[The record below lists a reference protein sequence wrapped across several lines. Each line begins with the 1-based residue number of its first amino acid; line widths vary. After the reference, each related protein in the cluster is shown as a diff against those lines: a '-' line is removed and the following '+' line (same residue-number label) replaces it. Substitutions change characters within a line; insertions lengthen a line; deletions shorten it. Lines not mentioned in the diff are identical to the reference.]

1 MVATDSFGCMN
12 RDSILVVEYSLPTI
26 EISGADSL
34 RRGETAILTASGAK
48 MYSWGTEKRTVPSIE
63 ITHGGRYKVI
73 GTDSVGCSNVAY
85 KDVMEIDVPVPLIND
100 AFDGEV
106 TICDGDS
113 VLLIASGGDYYIW
126 DDGRRR
132 PEIYAKESRRY
143 KVSVCLN
150 NGECRDAS
158 FGVRVLPKPEIDV
171 IGKTHIC
178 DGEVATLN
186 VLQKSGCKL
195 IDYDWSN
202 GKKDS
207 FILVADSCLVS
218 VSAKDENGCVSN
230 MVEYV
235 VHRYDVTDVII
246 DGDFDI
252 CEDSSDAARVFL
264 IQSNVAESLWI
275 DESNGDTLSKS
286 KHVEFTKHGK
296 YSVSVTDK
304 NWCKGQKQFIINQR
318 GLPKV
323 EIAGAETP
331 VCNKQYARLTAI
343 TDSKCR
349 YNWSTGDD
357 GAEISATQ
365 SGEYSVVATNEYGC
379 KSSTST
385 ELIFNDIP
393 DMLTSGDL
401 KLCPGESIVVGVAG
415 AEEYEWS
422 DGSESDE
429 CVFIEACNGYVI
441 GRDRYG
447 CQKRID
453 FKIEEIPVPTVSIA
467 AVPAKIKRG
476 DSEVSLSLDSGDDL
490 SECTFIWLMSDGGT
504 SSQQS
509 FSHEFNVDDASLFSA
524 VAVVE
529 TKDGC
534 KLRLH
539 TTIETE
545 FVIPNTFTPNGDM
558 VNDHFMKGY
567 HVEIKDRHGIMLYQ
581 GEDGWNGILPNGK
594 VTPDTYYYIVTDATG
609 QKHYGYVTVAM

>member
-1 MVATDSFGCMN
+1 
-12 RDSILVVEYSLPTI
+12 
-26 EISGADSL
+26 
-34 RRGETAILTASGAK
+34 
-48 MYSWGTEKRTVPSIE
+48 
-63 ITHGGRYKVI
+63 
-73 GTDSVGCSNVAY
+73 
-85 KDVMEIDVPVPLIND
+85 
-100 AFDGEV
+100 
-106 TICDGDS
+106 
-113 VLLIASGGDYYIW
+113 
-126 DDGRRR
+126 
-132 PEIYAKESRRY
+132 
-143 KVSVCLN
+143 
-150 NGECRDAS
+150 
-158 FGVRVLPKPEIDV
+158 
-171 IGKTHIC
+171 
-178 DGEVATLN
+178 
-186 VLQKSGCKL
+186 
-195 IDYDWSN
+195 
-202 GKKDS
+202 
-207 FILVADSCLVS
+207 
-218 VSAKDENGCVSN
+218 

-275 DESNGDTLSKS
+275 DESNGDTLSNS
-286 KHVEFTKHGK
+286 REFEIAKHGK
-296 YSVSVTDK
+296 YSVSVVDK
-304 NWCKGQKQFIINQR
+304 NGCRGQKQFIINR
-318 GLPKV
+318 RETPKV

-343 TDSKCR
+343 SDFKCK
-349 YNWSTGDD
+349 YEWSTGDD

-393 DMLTSGDL
+393 DMLTSGDF

-422 DGSESDE
+422 DGSSGDE
-429 CVFIEACNGYVI
+429 CAFTEACNGYVI

>member
-1 MVATDSFGCMN
+1 
-12 RDSILVVEYSLPTI
+12 
-26 EISGADSL
+26 
-34 RRGETAILTASGAK
+34 
-48 MYSWGTEKRTVPSIE
+48 
-63 ITHGGRYKVI
+63 
-73 GTDSVGCSNVAY
+73 
-85 KDVMEIDVPVPLIND
+85 
-100 AFDGEV
+100 
-106 TICDGDS
+106 
-113 VLLIASGGDYYIW
+113 
-126 DDGRRR
+126 
-132 PEIYAKESRRY
+132 
-143 KVSVCLN
+143 
-150 NGECRDAS
+150 
-158 FGVRVLPKPEIDV
+158 
-171 IGKTHIC
+171 
-178 DGEVATLN
+178 
-186 VLQKSGCKL
+186 
-195 IDYDWSN
+195 
-202 GKKDS
+202 
-207 FILVADSCLVS
+207 
-218 VSAKDENGCVSN
+218 

-235 VHRYDVTDVII
+235 VHRYDVNDVFI

-252 CEDSSDAARVFL
+252 CENSNDVAKVYVSK
-264 IQSNVAESLWI
+264 SNVAKSLWI
-275 DESNGDTLSKS
+275 DESNGDTLSNS
-286 KHVEFTKHGK
+286 REFEITKHGK
-296 YSVSVTDK
+296 YSVSVVDK
-304 NWCKGQKQFIINQR
+304 NGCSGQKQFIINR
-318 GLPKV
+318 REMPKV

-331 VCNKQYARLTAI
+331 VCNKRYARLTAI
-343 TDSKCR
+343 SDSKCK
-349 YNWSTGDD
+349 YEWSTGDD

-393 DMLTSGDL
+393 DMSATGDFRI
-401 KLCPGESIVVGVAG
+401 CPGENVVVGVTG
-415 AEEYEWS
+415 ADEYVWS

-558 VNDHFMKGY
+558 INDHFMKGY